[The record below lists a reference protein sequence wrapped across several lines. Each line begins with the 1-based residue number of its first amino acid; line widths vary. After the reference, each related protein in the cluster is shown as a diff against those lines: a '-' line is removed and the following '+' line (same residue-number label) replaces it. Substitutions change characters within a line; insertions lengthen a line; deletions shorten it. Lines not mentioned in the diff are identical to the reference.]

1 MDNNVLDEVA
11 NFGMHIPQ
19 IHFTLNN
26 LVSWVASGCMIFG
39 GIVPFVPQYMDIR
52 RTENVDGFST
62 YVCLT
67 LMLANILRILFWFGH
82 PFEIPLLAQSVIML
96 VTMMTM
102 LHLCTRVKRIQEI
115 SIGKR
120 RFIEMK
126 CTETAHHKHQITDM
140 HNYCDKAT
148 LSQMKP
154 FLLKKTLFDFETKHF
169 WNWTYFVDYVL
180 FISAFSI
187 LGGVIT
193 YLLAGQSIFVETL
206 GFLAVFVEAMLGMP
220 QFYRNYQNK
229 STVGMSVKM
238 VCCWFSGDVFKTGY
252 FVVNSAPAQ
261 FWLCGILQVTID
273 IAILGQ
279 VFYYSKNRSP
289 QKVIKIAATENVH
302 IS

>member
-120 RFIEMK
+120 RFI
-126 CTETAHHKHQITDM
+126 
-140 HNYCDKAT
+140 
-148 LSQMKP
+148 
-154 FLLKKTLFDFETKHF
+154 DFETKHF